1 VSHGRSDFGA
11 NGQLDTNCPSG
22 PPQAIL
28 DSPITSTIKFQTM
41 RAVAQI
47 YNREERWV
55 RMGGMEQNKVDVA
68 ASFSPIR
75 SGLSDFYRAKI

>member
-1 VSHGRSDFGA
+1 
-11 NGQLDTNCPSG
+11 
-22 PPQAIL
+22 
-28 DSPITSTIKFQTM
+28 M

-55 RMGGMEQNKVDVA
+55 RMGGMEQNKADVA

-75 SGLSDFYRAKI
+75 SGLSDFYRARIVER